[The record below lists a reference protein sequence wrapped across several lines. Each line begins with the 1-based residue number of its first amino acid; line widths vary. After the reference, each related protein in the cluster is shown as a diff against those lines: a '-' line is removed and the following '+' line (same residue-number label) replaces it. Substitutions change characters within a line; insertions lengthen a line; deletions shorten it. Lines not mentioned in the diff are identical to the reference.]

1 MKYYLIG
8 KAYGTAQLR
17 IYRTSA
23 TKGKMIVKEYENG
36 KIFNKT
42 LKIIQAD
49 SAKDAKARY
58 YR

>member
-8 KAYGTAQLR
+8 KAYGSAQLR
-17 IYRTSA
+17 VYKISSV
-23 TKGKMIVKEYENG
+23 KGKAILKEYTHG

-42 LKIIQAD
+42 LKIIHAE